1 MNGKAEAFD
10 PGFRPS
16 SPPGRISVAD
26 LRRLVNAGAST
37 SAIAAFFR
45 VQPPAVT
52 RACRANGIALPCPA
66 GGAGA
71 GASTPPA
78 MSAPGDGEARPA
90 PAPEAP
96 EADPVRSAL
105 VATGGRGADLSEWA
119 AANGKTITQARQ
131 AWFRLGLP
139 LIPKKGA

>member
-1 MNGKAEAFD
+1 MNGRIDVDRLPKLVAA
-10 PGFRPS
+10 GLS
-16 SPPGRISVAD
+16 SREIAD
-26 LRRLVNAGAST
+26 VFG
-37 SAIAAFFR
+37 
-45 VQPPAVT
+45 VQPPAVV
-52 RACRANGIALPCPA
+52 RACHANGIALPGRA

-78 MSAPGDGEARPA
+78 MSAPEDAEGRPA

-96 EADPVRSAL
+96 EGDPARSAL
-105 VATGGRGADLSEWA
+105 VATGGRGADLSELA

-139 LIPKKGA
+139 LVPKKGA